1 MDPKPQAA
9 STTSPTTTRSVGK
22 TITTIGVGMFALSIV
37 LVFVGVSGA
46 VLHNV
51 LQGGGILLAIVGLVI
66 WKVLKK

>member
-1 MDPKPQAA
+1 MEQPQQ
-9 STTSPTTTRSVGK
+9 TTSVTSATTKKSVGK
-22 TITTIGVGMFALSIV
+22 TIATIGVGMIALSII

-51 LQGGGILLAIVGLVI
+51 LQIGGLLLAIGGLVV